1 MQISTRDSYGITVV
15 DMEGSLDTST
25 SGETG
30 DELVRLVKAGNDKI
44 LLNLEKLDYVSSAGL
59 RAILVAAKLLQ
70 NARGEMRI
78 CSPNDTVREVL
89 EISGFHSLLRLHD
102 TEADALRMR
111 SRRFLTRAVDAHTP
125 QPHRAARTVRSQS
138 VMRASAVADPSEKTG
153 HI

>member
-102 TEADALRMR
+102 TEADALATILDA
-111 SRRFLTRAVDAHTP
+111 SR
-125 QPHRAARTVRSQS
+125 
-138 VMRASAVADPSEKTG
+138 
-153 HI
+153 